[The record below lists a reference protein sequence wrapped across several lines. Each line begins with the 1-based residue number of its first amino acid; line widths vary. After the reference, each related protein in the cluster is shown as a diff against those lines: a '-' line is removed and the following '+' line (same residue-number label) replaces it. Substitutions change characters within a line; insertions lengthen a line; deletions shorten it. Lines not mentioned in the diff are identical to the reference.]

1 MLWCFVVKAVGD
13 LPLSSCVFQLPLHTL
28 TVMCSALLD
37 GIMSISFWAELV
49 MIIINSDG
57 RCEYCEQS
65 AGVDSRPKSVELVWG
80 LAATWSWVK
89 WTVWCFATATG
100 HRGCTIKTIIVAMI
114 ILLLLIIIITR
125 DGCRI
130 SGLWFRCNTLFLGE
144 FGFWDR
150 TVGDIRPVVAVMWTG
165 CVVTVACCLSVAAVH
180 FELCL
185 VSLHVFEYPLSHS
198 VCSFVELWIHDHFA
212 DLYAP
217 TTVWSWNRFCHH
229 CPKLGTVCVRS
240 VCRDYVPLNN
250 AVNVGYRMS

>member
-1 MLWCFVVKAVGD
+1 MWILWTVSRSGLTAQIGRVG
-13 LPLSSCVFQLPLHTL
+13 LRFGGHLELSQMNRVMFCDGYWSSWLHHKDYYCCCDDYFIITDNYYYEGWLSYQWTVISLQHTL
-28 TVMCSALLD
+28 
-37 GIMSISFWAELV
+37 
-49 MIIINSDG
+49 
-57 RCEYCEQS
+57 
-65 AGVDSRPKSVELVWG
+65 
-80 LAATWSWVK
+80 
-89 WTVWCFATATG
+89 
-100 HRGCTIKTIIVAMI
+100 
-114 ILLLLIIIITR
+114 
-125 DGCRI
+125 
-130 SGLWFRCNTLFLGE
+130 LGE

-165 CVVTVACCLSVAAVH
+165 CVMTVACCLSVAAVH